1 MNDTSLTFCPIIR
14 VKGDEEMIR
23 HSLYS
28 EYVLARQQ
36 IAIDGLTLFVEL
48 ELDQYEGANYDL
60 TPNNPLLRK
69 FTQGEI
75 ELFEEIFRRDTAALF
90 GDSR

>member
-1 MNDTSLTFCPIIR
+1 
-14 VKGDEEMIR
+14 MIR

-48 ELDQYEGANYDL
+48 ELDQHEGVNYDL
-60 TPNNPLLRK
+60 TPRNPLLRK

-75 ELFEEIFRRDTAALF
+75 DLFEEIFRSDMK
-90 GDSR
+90 SMHI

>member
-1 MNDTSLTFCPIIR
+1 
-14 VKGDEEMIR
+14 MIR

-48 ELDQYEGANYDL
+48 ELDQDEGASYDL
-60 TPNNPLLRK
+60 TTRNPLLRK

-75 ELFEEIFRRDTAALF
+75 DLFEEIFRKDTTGMF
-90 GDSR
+90 DK

>member
-1 MNDTSLTFCPIIR
+1 
-14 VKGDEEMIR
+14 MIR

-48 ELDQYEGANYDL
+48 ELDQHEGMNYDL
-60 TPNNPLLRK
+60 TPRNPLLRK
-69 FTQGEI
+69 FTQSEI
-75 ELFEEIFRRDTAALF
+75 ELFEEIFRRDTAAMF
-90 GDSR
+90 GK

>member
-1 MNDTSLTFCPIIR
+1 
-14 VKGDEEMIR
+14 MIR

-48 ELDQYEGANYDL
+48 ELDPDEDVNYDL

-75 ELFEEIFRRDTAALF
+75 DLFEDIYIEDMKRVHGIEK
-90 GDSR
+90 GPSN

>member
-1 MNDTSLTFCPIIR
+1 
-14 VKGDEEMIR
+14 MIR

-28 EYVLARQQ
+28 DYVLARNQ

-48 ELDQYEGANYDL
+48 ELDPDEDVNYDL

-69 FTQGEI
+69 FTQ
-75 ELFEEIFRRDTAALF
+75 EEIDVFEDIYIDDMKRVHGIEKDP
-90 GDSR
+90 SN

>member
-1 MNDTSLTFCPIIR
+1 
-14 VKGDEEMIR
+14 VIR

-36 IAIDGLTLFVEL
+36 IAIDGLTLFVQL
-48 ELDQYEGANYDL
+48 ELDQDKVMNYDL
-60 TPNNPLLRK
+60 TPNNPLLRR

-75 ELFEEIFRRDTAALF
+75 DAFEEMFRKDMKAVH
-90 GDSR
+90 SE